1 MKSNNTVKG
10 PRKPSLGKRFR
21 RGVRQSAAGYLFVWP
36 YVIGFLIFFAY
47 PIGFSAYISLGEY
60 SMARGGYT
68 VEFVGL
74 ENYIQVLITDI
85 EFTQIVGSTLIETVV
100 KTPLIVVFSLI
111 IAILLN
117 KKIPGQAIFRTIC
130 FLPFLL
136 GTGNVLRQL
145 LGMGVGTETLSVA
158 RGIMLP
164 IYIQEYIGPTLTKIA
179 TAFMDNITLIL
190 WRSGVP
196 IILFLSG
203 LQSIPAALYEAAVID
218 GANEWEMFWK
228 VTLPMM
234 TNVMLLTAVF
244 TLIESFC
251 DPSNAIVDMFY
262 QKAFGEMQYS
272 ISAAMSWV
280 YFAIVLLFVGLLF
293 LILGRFRYSE
303 YE

>member
-1 MKSNNTVKG
+1 MSNKIAAQG
-10 PRKPSLGKRFR
+10 PRKPSFGARFR
-21 RGVRQSAAGYLFVWP
+21 RGLRNSASGYLFVFP
-36 YVIGFLIFFAY
+36 YVIGFIIFFAY
-47 PIGFSAYISLGEY
+47 PLCFSGYISLGEY
-60 SMARGGYT
+60 SMARGGYK
-68 VEFVGL
+68 VEFLGFD
-74 ENYIQVLITDI
+74 NYIRILVTDI
-85 EFTQIVGSTLIETVV
+85 EFTKIVSSTVMETVL

-145 LGMGVGTETLSVA
+145 LGMGVGADTLSVA

-164 IYIQEYIGPTLTKIA
+164 AYIQEYIGPTLTKLA
-179 TAFMDNITLIL
+179 TAFFDNITLIL

-203 LQSIPAALYEAAVID
+203 LQSIPDTLYEAAVID
-218 GANEWEMFWK
+218 GANQWETFWK

-234 TNVMLLTAVF
+234 ANVMLLTAVF

-262 QKAFGEMQYS
+262 QKAFGSMEYS

-280 YFAIVLLFVGLLF
+280 YFFIVLLFVGLLF

-303 YE
+303 YD